1 VSDRDET
8 KIEELPPDETG
19 PVPVTV
25 VHAEPH
31 WFGLTPTGSLL
42 AVGVAA
48 VGVAVVLL
56 VLGSVVA
63 GVVVLVVGVFVLAT
77 LWWRPVAKA
86 LAGPVDLARVTI
98 STQSETRRRLAGLRS
113 DFDALE
119 REREQRLRAL
129 GEAVYRGEDAATD
142 PLRQELEELDRR
154 AGATREEIERTMQEA
169 RERIGRARLETGR
182 TEAVSLEPYP
192 PPDEADRPELPDIPE
207 PYPPPDEGDRPE
219 QPRIPETSPESPEA
233 PPGDADR
240 DPQ

>member
-8 KIEELPPDETG
+8 KVEELPPDETG
-19 PVPVTV
+19 PVPITV
-25 VHAEPH
+25 MHAEPH

-42 AVGVAA
+42 AIGVAA

-63 GVVVLVVGVFVLAT
+63 GIVVLAVGVFVLAT

-98 STQSETRRRLAGLRS
+98 STQSETRRRIAGLR
-113 DFDALE
+113 AELGELE
-119 REREQRLRAL
+119 RQREERLKWI
-129 GEAVYRGEDAATD
+129 GEAVYAGDDAATESLLED
-142 PLRQELEELDRR
+142 LEEIDEL
-154 AGATREEIERTMQEA
+154 ATGKREEMERTMQEA
-169 RERIGRARLETGR
+169 TERIGRARLETGR

-192 PPDEADRPELPDIPE
+192 PPDEADRPEQPDVPE

-240 DPQ
+240 NPQ